1 MGKLQ
6 EKAKEQID
14 AMTPERREELL
25 GKMAKKVEVW
35 MNLPQEGKTSYM
47 QKLSEEDR
55 LEFIMTQ
62 ILLVSKMQEQWKA
75 QQEKMHQHAHQHGHQ
90 HGHQHAATSSGGEHS
105 GMSLEEQKKLDAEVE
120 AEVEAELAK
129 ESAATERKDG
139 YVAPPTQQM
148 MM

>member
-1 MGKLQ
+1 MG
-6 EKAKEQID
+6 
-14 AMTPERREELL
+14 
-25 GKMAKKVEVW
+25 AKKVEVW

-75 QQEKMHQHAHQHGHQ
+75 QQEKMYQHAHQ

-120 AEVEAELAK
+120 AEVEAALAK